1 MFIWCHGIKWR
12 LSILRLEVMFDE
24 RSQVFYRGK
33 KPGVF
38 LVFQICFVDLIKVQ
52 RQYLRPQ
59 SLNFHQQ
66 LLLIQT
72 PFQVHR
78 RYLPLKRS
86 IFRL

>member
-1 MFIWCHGIKWR
+1 
-12 LSILRLEVMFDE
+12 MFDE

-33 KPGVF
+33 KPRVF

-52 RQYLRPQ
+52 RQYLRRQ

-72 PFQVHR
+72 PWISA
-78 RYLPLKRS
+78 PSS
-86 IFRL
+86 IFTATEIQFFGCEQ

>member
-1 MFIWCHGIKWR
+1 
-12 LSILRLEVMFDE
+12 MFDE

-33 KPGVF
+33 KPRVF

-52 RQYLRPQ
+52 RRNLRPQ

-66 LLLIQT
+66 LSLIQT

-78 RYLPLKRS
+78 RYLPLQRS
-86 IFRL
+86 ILRM